1 MTFPGVKDFVVD
13 GFREIDQGV
22 ILNGSIN
29 RKMQMI
35 LWILVIMTKLL
46 VKRFVI
52 VIGQIIFGLSPKSF
66 YLVQDLVFDLDFK
79 GQIVGITFND
89 VFQPELTAELFGIL
103 FEEDF
108 DLGPPFLF
116 L

>member
-22 ILNGSIN
+22 ILNRSIN
-29 RKMQMI
+29 RKMQMM

-52 VIGQIIFGLSPKSF
+52 VIGQIIFGLSPKGF
-66 YLVQDLVFDLDFK
+66 YLVQNLVFDLDFK
-79 GQIVGITFND
+79 GQIVAYPVGIAGFRIW
-89 VFQPELTAELFGIL
+89 QWSQG
-103 FEEDF
+103 
-108 DLGPPFLF
+108 
-116 L
+116 